1 MNKALF
7 ITFEGGEGG
16 GKTVQAQLLSDWMK
30 QRNIPHVLTKEPGCL
45 SIPECV
51 EIRDLLLNPK
61 NNLCNTAEL
70 FLFLADRSQ
79 HIEMFI
85 KKNLAEGI
93 HVISDRF
100 SDSTKVYQCARGL
113 SVSKVDMLLNFATGG
128 LTPDITFLLDA
139 PVEIGLERA
148 KAKSIFKEG
157 DRIEREEIKFHEKV
171 RFGFLKL
178 AESIAERN
186 RFVVID
192 TCPPKTIESTH
203 DEIIKYISR
212 KLWIKEENDGQ

>member
-1 MNKALF
+1 LKTLF
-7 ITFEGGEGG
+7 ITFEGSEGT
-16 GKTVQAQLLSDWMK
+16 GKSTNAQLLSNWMK
-30 QRNIPHVLTKEPGCL
+30 KRNIPHVLTKEPGCPV
-45 SIPECV
+45 IPECV

-61 NNLCNTAEL
+61 NNLCDTAEL
-70 FLFLADRSQ
+70 FLFLADRAQ
-79 HIEMFI
+79 HIELFI

-113 SVSKVDMLLNFATGG
+113 SVGKVDTLLNFATGG
-128 LTPDITFLLDA
+128 LVPDITFLLDA

-148 KAKSIFKEG
+148 RAKSIFKDG
-157 DRIEREEIKFHEKV
+157 DRMERENERFHEKV
-171 RFGFLKL
+171 RHGFLKL

-192 TCPPKTIESTH
+192 TCPPKTIEDTNN
-203 DEIIKYISR
+203 EIIKHVSR
-212 KLWIKEENDGQ
+212 KLWIKEEE